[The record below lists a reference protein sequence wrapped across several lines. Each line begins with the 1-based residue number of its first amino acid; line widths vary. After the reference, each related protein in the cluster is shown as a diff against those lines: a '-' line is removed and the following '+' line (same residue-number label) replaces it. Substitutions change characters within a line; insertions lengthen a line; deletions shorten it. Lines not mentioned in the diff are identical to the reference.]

1 MPLRLEISAEP
12 ASGVG
17 LSRRRSLL
25 KRPSLQKS
33 TDTTSS
39 GALLCLLTPRARVP
53 TEILERIIDCYVL
66 DARLPVCYGIP
77 ETANFFATF
86 TSCIEPYITVSKSFR
101 YLLLRS
107 FFRVLVFGKEDAASM
122 LLSLSNFNKEY
133 CSENGGFFWVKFVAC
148 SRNRVARL
156 FFRHKMLNICAYI
169 QITYFF
175 LVPITSKR
183 QNSSIS
189 HPAPD
194 DANRLQ

>member
-1 MPLRLEISAEP
+1 MPLRLEISADP

-17 LSRRRSLL
+17 LSRRRSL
-25 KRPSLQKS
+25 KRPSLQTP

-39 GALLCLLTPRARVP
+39 GTLLCLPTPRARVP
-53 TEILERIIDCYVL
+53 TEILERIIDYYVL

-77 ETANFFATF
+77 DTANSFGTF
-86 TSCIEPYITVSKSFR
+86 TDCIEPYITVSESFR

-122 LLSLSNFNKEY
+122 LRLLSDFNKEY

-156 FFRHKMLNICAYI
+156 FFCRKMLNIRAYI
-169 QITYFF
+169 QVTYFF
-175 LVPITSKR
+175 LVSSASKR
-183 QNSSIS
+183 QNPSIP
-189 HPAPD
+189 HPAAH